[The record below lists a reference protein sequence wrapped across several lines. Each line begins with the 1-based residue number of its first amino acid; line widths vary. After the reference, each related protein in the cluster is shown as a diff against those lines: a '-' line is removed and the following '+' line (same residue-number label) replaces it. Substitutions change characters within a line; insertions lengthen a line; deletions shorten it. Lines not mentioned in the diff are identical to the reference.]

1 MTAQVDTSSKSS
13 AYTRALR
20 LLTVRERS
28 TRELHG
34 RLAKLGFEEGVID
47 AVIADLTNQHLLSD
61 TRYAQCFIHDK
72 LACGWG
78 LERIRRDLD
87 HQGLD
92 IDTVPGFPEEFIEED
107 EYQRARAVLQRRPIG
122 SKNPQASA
130 YRRLMSKGYSSEV
143 ASRVARELPRFKNSD
158 PLTDVDDSVL

>member
-1 MTAQVDTSSKSS
+1 MTAQVDTSSRSS
-13 AYTRALR
+13 AYVRALR

-28 TRELHG
+28 TKELHD
-34 RLAKLGFEEGVID
+34 RLANLGFEEGIID
-47 AVIADLTNQHLLSD
+47 DVIADLTKQHLLSN

-92 IDTVPGFPEEFIEED
+92 ISAVPGYPEEFIEED
-107 EYQRARAVLQRRPIG
+107 EYQRARAVLQRRPIS

-130 YRRLMSKGYSSEV
+130 YRRLLSKGYSSEV
-143 ASRVARELPRFKNSD
+143 ASRVAHEVPRFESNGS
-158 PLTDVDDSVL
+158 PLNDDDSEL